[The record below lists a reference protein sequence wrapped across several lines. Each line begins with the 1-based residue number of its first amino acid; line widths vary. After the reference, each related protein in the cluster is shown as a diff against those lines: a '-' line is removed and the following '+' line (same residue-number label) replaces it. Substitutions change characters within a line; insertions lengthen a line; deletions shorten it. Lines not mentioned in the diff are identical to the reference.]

1 MALLNNEGSFSCQ
14 IEWHCWSSTFIH
26 CIIII
31 WSHSCYNEPAEYL
44 IGGTMNEFA
53 IYGEC
58 RMSIP
63 LCLTSLL
70 LSAFFSVCWT
80 QDQTRRKNYWL
91 PIFFSIHLIFCATQF
106 VFLCMNHRQTP
117 RNRRRVDNVWKQWDD
132 RYRFCNI
139 YSPVWIIIS
148 GSGFIFRIWHEH
160 YI

>member
-1 MALLNNEGSFSCQ
+1 MEIYTSKKMALLNNEGSFSCQ

-44 IGGTMNEFA
+44 IEGTMNEFA

-58 RMSIP
+58 RVSIP

-80 QDQTRRKNYWL
+80 QDQTRKKTIGYPYSSQFISYFVLLNS
-91 PIFFSIHLIFCATQF
+91 FFYVWTTVKHPEIEGGLTMFGSNEMIVTAFATYI
-106 VFLCMNHRQTP
+106 V
-117 RNRRRVDNVWKQWDD
+117 
-132 RYRFCNI
+132 RF
-139 YSPVWIIIS
+139 
-148 GSGFIFRIWHEH
+148 GS
-160 YI
+160 